1 MLVKNWMSRKV
12 VTIDAEESMQQA
24 IKLMKEHN
32 IRMLPVMKRN
42 KLVGILTDR
51 DLKSASASDAT
62 TLDVHELLY
71 LISKIK
77 VKEIMTPD
85 PLTVPE
91 DFTIEETADL
101 LMKNKISG
109 VPVLSAKG
117 EVSGT
122 ITMTDLARVIVSLTG
137 LAKRGIQFGFLVP
150 DAPGSIKA
158 LADIIRQYDARMVSI
173 LSSYENVPK
182 DYRRVYIR
190 IYDLDRARLRDLQSE
205 LKQKATLLYMVDHR
219 ENRREIY

>member
-1 MLVKNWMSRKV
+1 MLVKNWMSKAV
-12 VTIDAEESMQQA
+12 VKIDVEDSMQQA
-24 IKLMKEHN
+24 LKLMKENN
-32 IRMLPVMKRN
+32 IRMLPVMKRG
-42 KLVGILTDR
+42 KLVGVVTDR

-91 DFTIEETADL
+91 DFTIEEAADL

-109 VPVLSAKG
+109 VPVLSPRG
-117 EVSGT
+117 EVVGT

-150 DAPGSIKA
+150 DSAGSIKA
-158 LADIIRQYDARMVSI
+158 LADIIRHYDARMVSI
-173 LSSYENVPK
+173 LSSHENVPK
-182 DYRRVYIR
+182 DYRKVYIR
-190 IYDLDRARLRDLQSE
+190 IYDLDRARLRDLQAE